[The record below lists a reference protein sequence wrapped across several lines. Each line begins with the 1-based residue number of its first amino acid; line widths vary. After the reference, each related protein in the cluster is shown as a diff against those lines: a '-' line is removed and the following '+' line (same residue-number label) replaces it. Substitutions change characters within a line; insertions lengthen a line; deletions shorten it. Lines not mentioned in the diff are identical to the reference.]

1 MNMNQSSPSTFS
13 QRLSQRNVFCLILI
27 SFLLSVVILTA
38 IISSAAPATPADNWK
53 MVFDAGI
60 DAPFNYST
68 SFTPK
73 VWLYN
78 QSNKIVAGATVTY
91 TYFDVNGNSQIATG
105 TATNNGDGSYRGATL
120 NMPNYAGKYINV
132 LFSVSAGSNTL
143 REQHVFYAGQSNAA
157 HGALWKIQVFNT
169 SIGPSWNRNSPQ
181 KIYMKLLSDAGIPYR
196 NNFNPPT
203 IAIWDSVGTVIQSAT
218 AMAYEEDGV
227 YSYTI
232 SGYVIGDYYFE
243 IYDRWFGQPTGGKN
257 RNTEA
262 YAGFYLE
269 ANNTQADESPPEII
283 RVARKP
289 YFPVDDDNV
298 SIVVHAIDNVNLAS
312 RTLIYSVNSLR

>member
-27 SFLLSVVILTA
+27 SALLIFTGLTA
-38 IISSAAPATPADNWK
+38 TLSSAAPATPADNWK

-105 TATNNGDGSYRGATL
+105 TATNNGDGSYRGAAL

-132 LFSVSAGSNTL
+132 QFSVSAGLNTL
-143 REQHVFYAGQSNAA
+143 REQHVYYAGQSNAA
-157 HGALWKIQVFNT
+157 RGALWKIEVFNT
-169 SIGPSWNRNSPQ
+169 SIGPSWNGNNQQ
-181 KIYMKLLSDAGIPYR
+181 KIYIKLYSDAGTPYR
-196 NNFNPPT
+196 NNLNTPT
-203 IAIWDSVGTVIQSAT
+203 IAIWNSGGTSVIAAT
-218 AMAYEEDGV
+218 AMTYEEDGV
-227 YSYTI
+227 YSYSI
-232 SGYVIGDYYFE
+232 SGYANGDYYLQ
-243 IYDRWFGQPTGGKN
+243 IYNQWSSRQVTGGST
-257 RNTEA
+257 RYTIT
-262 YAGFYLE
+262 YAGLYLE
-269 ANNTQADESPPEII
+269 ANNTQGDESPPRIES
-283 RVARKP
+283 VDRKP
-289 YFPVDDDNV
+289 Y
-298 SIVVHAIDNVNLAS
+298 
-312 RTLIYSVNSLR
+312 